1 MAEPRRRLSRALAPI
16 LAIALAGCI
25 DSGNH
30 GWDFG
35 GQIDPQTGAVMSQ
48 AWRGVHGGRIGF
60 RCREDQLLLFVESWH
75 PLRAPPGQAVP
86 MEMGFRFD
94 VGSGA
99 EQQRIQGMATSRG
112 IEIPAPRVGE
122 GAPNPLLAGLTDGA
136 DELVVTLP
144 GERHQ
149 VSILFDVDYA
159 ANAHEHVAGGCGG
172 RTNAQQ

>member
-25 DSGNH
+25 DSGNR

-48 AWRGVHGGRIGF
+48 AWRGVHAGRIGF

-75 PLRAPPGQAVP
+75 PLRVPAGERVP
-86 MEMGFRFD
+86 MEMGYTFD

-99 EQQRIQGMATSRG
+99 SERIQGMATPRG
-112 IEIPAPRVGE
+112 IEIPSPRIGD
-122 GAPNPLLAGLTDGA
+122 GAPNALLSGLTDDA
-136 DELVVTLP
+136 DELLVTLE

-149 VSILFDVDYA
+149 IGILFDVDDA
-159 ANAHEHVAGGCGG
+159 AHAYHHVAGGCG
-172 RTNAQQ
+172 RAAS